1 MIEILSCRSEQG
13 ESMKLSQAQLLAQL
27 EKRATVDETE
37 IKRKIM
43 DNYGFVDME
52 HDSKYHRPMVSKK
65 NVSLNKKV
73 KEGSVSKTT
82 GQLNQVTKLHAK
94 NL

>member
-52 HDSKYHRPMVSKK
+52 HDSKYHRPIVSKK
-65 NVSLNKKV
+65 NVNLNDHKLLVHHSTNV
-73 KEGSVSKTT
+73 K
-82 GQLNQVTKLHAK
+82 L
-94 NL
+94 